1 MGGLLSECCN
11 IEDVEWIALGSAER
25 VVIGPECPLWVKS
38 RHSSSYSITSSARP
52 ISGSGMVLIGPAI
65 ERTDPR
71 RLTVPLVIP
80 LILGV
85 LLRVVLGRV
94 RPDRERIDPR
104 C

>member
-1 MGGLLSECCN
+1 
-11 IEDVEWIALGSAER
+11 
-25 VVIGPECPLWVKS
+25 
-38 RHSSSYSITSSARP
+38 
-52 ISGSGMVLIGPAI
+52 MVLIGPAI

-94 RPDRERIDPR
+94 RADRERIDPR